1 MFLTLQLGNMD
12 DQDGDDEEEEEE
24 DDELKVH
31 HDILDQDQV
40 SFDENNGL
48 QGGATFSLTH
58 SLTHSHQYQVSL
70 MRTMVCKEELA
81 PHSHS
86 DLPFIMYH
94 LFFNL
99 SLFIKTR

>member
-1 MFLTLQLGNMD
+1 MM
-12 DQDGDDEEEEEE
+12 
-24 DDELKVH
+24 
-31 HDILDQDQV
+31 ILDQDQV

-58 SLTHSHQYQVSL
+58 SLTHSHQDQVSL
-70 MRTMVCKEELA
+70 MRTMVCKEEVA

-86 DLPFIMYH
+86 DPPFIIYYL
-94 LFFNL
+94 LFDL